1 MSYGFFCRFFNNTWV
16 PWLDTKRR
24 VIVVTDQRLTILA
37 AVVAGVAVGLV
48 ASAAII
54 MKMFLG
60 RQKCEKR

>member
-1 MSYGFFCRFFNNTWV
+1 M
-16 PWLDTKRR
+16 DTKRR

-48 ASAAII
+48 ASAAIL

-60 RQKCEKR
+60 RKKCEKR